1 MKIRSWITGALSL
14 LKWLVVPGKY
24 DQLGPAEIAA
34 RRRKNA
40 RYLIIGLTALFAL
53 MTLAS
58 LMMQDTRLDAPI
70 SNNLAIALV
79 LNLLILLLVVMAL
92 LVMRNL
98 LKLYFERRGGI
109 AGSRLQTKLVTAFL
123 VMTLVPAI
131 FMFAV
136 ASELIGD
143 TVDRWLNARVERTL
157 RDSLQVAESL
167 YSESEK
173 NASAKAE
180 YLAAFLDVRG
190 HMDTGSSRGLTR
202 LLYQKLQEYNVD
214 LLQVYDHGFVLSGEA
229 VRAGAEI
236 SFNLEDKPD
245 ILAKVA
251 LGEAVTEVEDSG
263 GKSLVIAI
271 VPTPAEEGHG
281 RVKGVVVVAREVS
294 KNLIERARSITKAFE
309 DYRQLTMKKELI
321 KTSYQVTLALV
332 SLVIVFSSI
341 WIGFY
346 LARGITVPLKALGEA
361 AEEVARGNLDVR
373 INTPA
378 RGDETGALI
387 EAFNKM
393 THDLKNS
400 KGQLENANRSLIET
414 NIELHRRG
422 QYMEAVLDNVAG
434 GVVSI
439 DKAGGVTTINGY
451 AARMFGVTADGARG
465 KNYRKVFGPGLSAPM
480 RQMIREMIGRDERT
494 MARELET
501 TLNGQRRT
509 LRTSVSMLRGHD
521 GRYMGSVMVF
531 DDLTDL
537 IFAQRAIALREMARA
552 VAHEIKNPL
561 TPIQLNVQ
569 RMRRKFQQK
578 TDDFPKVFDDAT
590 NTIIQEVEELKGLVE
605 KFSHMARM
613 ADAPQP
619 DMGGFPRP
627 SLFDLRKEPAIL
639 HDVIGEALRLYA
651 DTRAGITIHTELDP
665 SIKLLRIDA
674 EQIKRVLVNLLENAM
689 YAMNGEG
696 SVTVRTRAL
705 KEKGRA
711 LIEVADTGE
720 GVIDDLKR
728 RIFMPYFST
737 KPGGA
742 GLGLAIVNRVVEDHG
757 GTITVAANR
766 PKGAVFS
773 IELPLE

>member
-1 MKIRSWITGALSL
+1 MKPRIWITGGLNL

-24 DQLGPAEIAA
+24 DHLSPVEITA

-40 RYLIIGLTALFAL
+40 RYLIIGLIGLFSL

-58 LMMQDTRLDAPI
+58 LMMQDTGLNSPV
-70 SNNLAIALV
+70 SNNLAVALV

-92 LVMRNL
+92 LVARNL

-109 AGSRLQTKLVTAFL
+109 AGSKLQTKLVTAFFI
-123 VMTLVPAI
+123 MTLVPAL

-136 ASELIGD
+136 ASELIAD
-143 TVDRWLNARVERTL
+143 TVDKWLNSRIERTL

-167 YSESEK
+167 YSESERDTR
-173 NASAKAE
+173 AKAE
-180 YLAAFLDVRG
+180 YLTTFLDVRG
-190 HMDTGSSRGLTR
+190 QIDTGSSRGLTR

-214 LLQVYDHGFVLSGEA
+214 LLQVYDHGFALSGEA
-229 VRAGAEI
+229 VRPGTEL
-236 SFNLEDKPD
+236 SFSLEDKPD

-263 GKSLVIAI
+263 GKNLVISIA
-271 VPTPAEEGHG
+271 PAPSEEGRG
-281 RVKGVVVVAREVS
+281 KVKGVVVVAREVS
-294 KNLIERARSITKAFE
+294 KNLIERARSITKGFE
-309 DYRQLTMKKELI
+309 DYRQLAMKKELI

-346 LARGITVPLKALGEA
+346 IARGITVPLKTLAEA

-378 RGDETGALI
+378 RNDEAGALI
-387 EAFNKM
+387 DAFNNM
-393 THDLKNS
+393 THDLKSS
-400 KGQLENANRSLIET
+400 KGQLESANKSLIET
-414 NIELHRRG
+414 NIELHRWG

-439 DKAGGVTTINGY
+439 NKGGGVTTINGY
-451 AARMFGVTADGARG
+451 AARMFGVTAEDVRG
-465 KNYRKVFGPGLSAPM
+465 KNYRKVFGVSLSAPM
-480 RQMIREMIGRDERT
+480 RQMIREMAGRDERS

-501 TLNGQRRT
+501 TLKGQRRT
-509 LRTSVSMLRGHD
+509 LKASVSMLRGHD

-552 VAHEIKNPL
+552 LAHEIKNPL

-578 TDDFPKVFDDAT
+578 TEDFPKVFDDAT
-590 NTIIQEVEELKGLVE
+590 NTIIHEVEELKGLVE
-605 KFSHMARM
+605 KFSNMAKM

-619 DMGGFPRP
+619 DGGRLARL
-627 SLFDLRKEPAIL
+627 SLFELRKEPTVL
-639 HDVIGEALRLYA
+639 HDIIQDVLRLYA
-651 DTRAGITIHTELDP
+651 GTRVGITINTSLDP
-665 SIKLLRIDA
+665 SIKLLKIDP
-674 EQIKRVLVNLLENAM
+674 EQIKRVLVNLFENAM
-689 YAMNGEG
+689 DAMDGEG
-696 SVTVRTRAL
+696 SVTVRTRAI

-728 RIFMPYFST
+728 RIFTPYFST
-737 KPGGA
+737 KPGGS
-742 GLGLAIVNRVVEDHG
+742 GLGLAIVTRVVEDHG
-757 GTITVAANR
+757 GTITVAANK

>member
-1 MKIRSWITGALSL
+1 MWITGALNL

-24 DQLGPAEIAA
+24 DHLSPAEITA

-40 RYLIIGLTALFAL
+40 RYLIIGLIGLFSL

-58 LMMQDTRLDAPI
+58 LMMQDTGLNSPV
-70 SNNLAIALV
+70 SNNLAVALV

-109 AGSRLQTKLVTAFL
+109 AGSKLQTKLVTAFFI
-123 VMTLVPAI
+123 MTLVPAL

-136 ASELIGD
+136 ASELIAD
-143 TVDRWLNARVERTL
+143 TVDKWLNSRIERTL

-167 YSESEK
+167 YSESERDTR
-173 NASAKAE
+173 AKAE
-180 YLAAFLDVRG
+180 YLTAFLDVRG
-190 HMDTGSSRGLTR
+190 HIDTGSSRGLTR
-202 LLYQKLQEYNVD
+202 LLHQKLQEYNVD
-214 LLQVYDHGFVLSGEA
+214 LLQVYDHGFTLSGEA
-229 VRAGAEI
+229 MRPGAEL
-236 SFNLEDKPD
+236 SFSLEDKPD

-251 LGEAVTEVEDSG
+251 LGETVTEVEDSG
-263 GKSLVIAI
+263 GKNLVISI
-271 VPTPAEEGHG
+271 VPAPSEGG
-281 RVKGVVVVAREVS
+281 QGKVKGVIVVAREVS

-309 DYRQLTMKKELI
+309 DYKQLTMKKELI

-346 LARGITVPLKALGEA
+346 IARGITVPLKTLAEA
-361 AEEVARGNLDVR
+361 AEEVARGNLDIR

-378 RGDETGALI
+378 RNDEAGALI
-387 EAFNKM
+387 DAFNKM
-393 THDLKNS
+393 THDLKSS
-400 KGQLENANRSLIET
+400 KWQLESANKSLVET
-414 NIELHRRG
+414 NMESHRWG

-451 AARMFGVTADGARG
+451 AARMFGVTAEGARG
-465 KNYRKVFGPGLSAPM
+465 KNYRKVLGASLSAPM
-480 RQMIREMIGRDERT
+480 RQMIREMIGLDERSMT
-494 MARELET
+494 RELET
-501 TLNGQRRT
+501 TLNGNRRT
-509 LRTSVSMLRGHD
+509 LKTSVSMLRGHD
-521 GRYMGSVMVF
+521 GRYMGSVIVF

-552 VAHEIKNPL
+552 LAHEIKNPL

-578 TDDFPKVFDDAT
+578 TADFPKVFDDAT
-590 NTIIQEVEELKGLVE
+590 NTIIHEVEALKGLVE
-605 KFSHMARM
+605 KFSNMAKM
-613 ADAPQP
+613 ADAPHP
-619 DMGGFPRP
+619 DGARLARL
-627 SLFDLRKEPAIL
+627 SLFELRKEPTML
-639 HDVIGEALRLYA
+639 HGIINDVLRLYA
-651 DTRAGITIHTELDP
+651 DTRVGVTIKAELDP
-665 SIKLLRIDA
+665 SIKLLKIDP
-674 EQIKRVLVNLLENAM
+674 EQIKRVLVNLFENAM
-689 YAMNGEG
+689 DAMDGEG
-696 SVTVRTRAL
+696 SVTVLTRAL
-705 KEKGRA
+705 KERGRA

-728 RIFMPYFST
+728 QIFTPYFST

-742 GLGLAIVNRVVEDHG
+742 GLGLAIVTRVVEDHG
-757 GTITVAANR
+757 GTITVAANK